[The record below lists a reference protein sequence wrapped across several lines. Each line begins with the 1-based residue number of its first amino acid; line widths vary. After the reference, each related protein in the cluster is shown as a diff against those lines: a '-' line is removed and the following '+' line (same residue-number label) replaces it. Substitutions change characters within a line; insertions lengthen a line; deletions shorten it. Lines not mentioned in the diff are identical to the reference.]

1 MKNASTEGT
10 TNNNG
15 ILAASRIADRTTMR
29 NNSKAYGVCVFEN
42 AEKLQSYIDVNG
54 IKSKNFQKAFSCD
67 VWFYPTQNSYTL
79 LSQSDGFSLNVR
91 NNKFN
96 FTFAN
101 GQSVDAINTESEDPL
116 PEITMRGWNSIF
128 VTYDGETISFYL
140 QGCPIYSKRVGSHR
154 VVSKDDAAYKIG
166 GDFTGQMRSVRIY
179 NKALPN
185 TEEDYGINRYICKYD
200 YDKSSMKELIAWI
213 DFEQSEIKSVTG
225 LSLQFHMHNVC
236 YLDNAIQAISVTEH
250 DYAYT
255 IDTKLNPIATRGHQH
270 AIFIKFFTSQ
280 SNAEKQVLFSN
291 GDFYDNDAMII
302 YLSNIIDQE
311 SNATRVRMKIGQ
323 QDIEVPSEIGYI
335 PNYTWN
341 DLLVT
346 FLESNNQI
354 TAYFYINGDLY
365 GSASLAA
372 PYNGKKGNGAV
383 KLGNAFEMHDD
394 GNKSTSNPFNGYITT
409 VAIFDQTLIDSNN
422 HSFVGTCKPSGF
434 HNNEP
439 FVYEPG
445 LVALYS
451 MEGSTPMDLI
461 SGKTIIMHNN
471 VQSAGEIEQ
480 NINTVCISVTGTN
493 NPNLET
499 EVYKPSLPDY
509 KKVAE
514 KNSLSKRNQKN
525 LDKLGKI
532 LSVYFSSVC
541 GILLSED
548 NMKLFLYSSGKEF
561 LATELMSN
569 ISAGQKITGGMT
581 EEFIG
586 GMTPNASGVFVGLA
600 AVGTIAAGAS
610 IGSVVACSTG
620 CVATCIAGILFI
632 VNLIII
638 LDKIDPEKPEP
649 DPEVPEEITL
659 TYQSFKI
666 GAKSLEGF
674 NAAPTVSYARNEVI
688 RNSIEEP
695 TWQPSCG
702 IDGNPSVFIIDKLI
716 DGTIELKFFL
726 RSVGEKAPKKARV
739 TIEMI
744 ATSNGNL
751 FNKFTGT
758 AEDCVVDSA
767 NTITLKSEKYN
778 PPSEDNIYKY
788 TTAYTIT
795 CTVNETPDST
805 LFVNLPMYS
814 IPKRPRKPIGHG
826 KRNAII
832 VEFLDMLST
841 SATSVLAA
849 YQDVQKTKLTT
860 CKVSV
865 SYVDIMN
872 NVFWNQNIQ
881 YSGLAEYADKIIIN
895 NESQIVYLAVDKIQI
910 GYNYYIQY
918 NQPYVMGCQTF
929 SAITAYLFKLINL
942 DVSLYFIRDHAKI
955 LITNYL
961 LVAGRY
967 HGEINVHKICDY
979 TSSSGVVIP
988 IYEVQSISEFKAVVF
1003 SFNYHVIVGDNSLLV
1018 IDTLVIDPCARL
1030 SFLKPT
1036 AVTMPYY
1043 LSVTFPENQCSFLKY
1058 GINGSNYIFFLPML
1072 QKI

>member
-96 FTFAN
+96 FTFAD

-116 PEITMRGWNSIF
+116 PKITMRGWNSIF

-841 SATSVLAA
+841 SAGLMSSSNQLEKSNKEIDGVIPKKHMALIRRMMDNLYHCRQFSYDPMAVLEQIRSTTGNLIEMVDLETLQNAYNDGNLSVRCTHLAA
-849 YQDVQKTKLTT
+849 ILAYGITAVCRKGSALVQRIRPYELNPPPPDRNYNT
-860 CKVSV
+860 CLI
-865 SYVDIMN
+865 YC
-872 NVFWNQNIQ
+872 
-881 YSGLAEYADKIIIN
+881 SGLHHGKNGEN
-895 NESQIVYLAVDKIQI
+895 GPSQY
-910 GYNYYIQY
+910 
-918 NQPYVMGCQTF
+918 CF
-929 SAITAYLFKLINL
+929 AYH
-942 DVSLYFIRDHAKI
+942 D
-955 LITNYL
+955 
-961 LVAGRY
+961 
-967 HGEINVHKICDY
+967 
-979 TSSSGVVIP
+979 
-988 IYEVQSISEFKAVVF
+988 
-1003 SFNYHVIVGDNSLLV
+1003 
-1018 IDTLVIDPCARL
+1018 IDTYQLSYDQVFVDPTSRTVTDVPTVYEILALYNRHIFICADG
-1030 SFLKPT
+1030 FVCEQYPIVFDKHI
-1036 AVTMPYY
+1036 VTLFNVVRRKMFGRVVVP
-1043 LSVTFPENQCSFLKY
+1043 
-1058 GINGSNYIFFLPML
+1058 
-1072 QKI
+1072 